1 MAVVWHD
8 PTLIQRE
15 VWVGTGIIVASMVFT
30 IFSLYSLVIKRWLR
44 GYSKFVVILGSWLA
58 LFAVQL
64 TYISAHSVVVYGVYY
79 NETSGEYVYA
89 TAPNPMAIPVVA
101 IMVATAI
108 AVIASVLVA
117 HNYEIY
123 RRIIRRAY
131 YIE

>member
-15 VWVGTGIIVASMVFT
+15 VWIGTGIIVASMVFT
-30 IFSLYSLVIKRWLR
+30 ILSLYSLVIKRWLR
-44 GYSKFVVILGSWLA
+44 GYSKFVVILGGWLA

-64 TYISAHSVVVYGVYY
+64 TYISAHSVIVYGVYY

-89 TAPNPMAIPVVA
+89 TAPNPMAIPVAVV
-101 IMVATAI
+101 MVATAI
-108 AVIASVLVA
+108 VVIASVLVV
-117 HNYEIY
+117 HNYEVY

-131 YIE
+131 YVE